1 MWVVIIFHKFGSQLI
16 LNVRPVEN
24 VKSQC
29 LLKIQT
35 PAMSR
40 EHDRKKT
47 GIPTH
52 RHFESQIWDQLE
64 PAK

>member
-1 MWVVIIFHKFGSQLI
+1 MK
-16 LNVRPVEN
+16 
-24 VKSQC
+24 VKTKVKNPT
-29 LLKIQT
+29 LGKN
-35 PAMSR
+35 
-40 EHDRKKT
+40 HDRKKT